1 MKIGGRSVETI
12 LGAVARP
19 QHYRALLRMPRRLPT
34 FPRPLVDYLL
44 GTGTYPQTLPVRTP
58 LGTIRPRLYSHHDL
72 LTVNEIFCREDYA
85 CHAPLRTV
93 VDIGANIGL
102 SALWFL
108 TRDPQVRVHAF
119 EPLPRNLQR
128 LAANVAPF
136 ADRLTVHPLAVGLA
150 DGPVTFGWEET
161 GRYGGIGLDL
171 DGRVTVDCVEING
184 ALRDILAARG
194 AIDVLKIDVE
204 GLEID
209 LLRRLAPDVR
219 ARIRLIYAE
228 SDRRPDRMPGYR
240 WTARAG
246 GGGMHHLTLRPDG
259 SA

>member
-34 FPRPLVDYLL
+34 FPRPLLDYLL
-44 GTGTYPQTLPVRTP
+44 GTGRYPQTLPVRTP
-58 LGTIRPRLYSHHDL
+58 LGTIRPTLFSHHDL

-85 CHAPLRTV
+85 CRAPLRTA

-102 SALWFL
+102 ASLWFL
-108 TRDPQVRVHAF
+108 TRDPAAHVFAF
-119 EPLPRNLQR
+119 EPLPQNLER
-128 LAANVAPF
+128 LRANAAAF
-136 ADRLTVHPLAVGLA
+136 ADRLTVHPVAVGLEQ
-150 DGPVTFGWEET
+150 GPVTFGWEET

-171 DGRVTVDCVEING
+171 DRRITVDCVEVNA
-184 ALRDILAARG
+184 ALRAILAERG
-194 AIDVLKIDVE
+194 TIDVLKVDVE

-209 LLRRLAPDVR
+209 LIRGLAPDVR
-219 ARIRLIYAE
+219 AKVRLIYAE

-240 WTARAG
+240 WSARAG
-246 GGGMHHLTLRPDG
+246 GGGIHHLTLRPD
-259 SA
+259 ATA

>member
-12 LGAVARP
+12 LAAVARP
-19 QHYRALLRMPRRLPT
+19 QHYGALLRMPWRLPT

-58 LGTIRPRLYSHHDL
+58 LGTVRPRLYSHHDL

-85 CHAPLRTV
+85 CRAPLRTA
-93 VDIGANIGL
+93 VDIGANIGIA
-102 SALWFL
+102 ALWFL
-108 TRDPQVRVHAF
+108 TRDQQARVYAF
-119 EPLPRNLQR
+119 EPLPQNLER
-128 LAANVAPF
+128 LAGNVAPF
-136 ADRLTVHPLAVGLA
+136 AERVRVNPVAIGLA
-150 DGPVTFGWEET
+150 DGPVEFAWEET

-171 DGRVTVDCVEING
+171 KDRITVDCVEINA
-184 ALRDILAARG
+184 ALRAILTERG
-194 AIDVLKIDVE
+194 VIAVLKIDVE

-209 LLRRLAPDVR
+209 LIRALAPDVR
-219 ARIRLIYAE
+219 AKVRLIYAE

-240 WTARAG
+240 WSARAG
-246 GGGMHHLTLRPDG
+246 GGGIHHLTLRPDA